1 MPPPP
6 PTDAV
11 LERCDKMAAE
21 YMLYRGFI
29 NSHQALLN
37 EFSTNASLPSF
48 CPAALTSAIIRAVTI
63 PDFRQFLSLWDS
75 LKNLFFVRVDS
86 AGYDEIGK
94 IEVLLF
100 KLYLVSCLKCGEQ
113 QKVSLTQSPLSLRK
127 TSILAMDLA
136 NWLHPFCKLK
146 IYILFHSIRLA
157 RFTRLPPA
165 PLKMRLASLCSAQVF
180 DFFTWIARPTNGVG
194 NNKTP
199 PTIFDMRPT
208 SNIDWVREWYALPFV
223 PNPSADPIFSVY
235 YHQNW
240 KNSISVGLNNL
251 LSAIISATPLPRFVF
266 LERWSHSDEQ
276 LKQRSDYRAAVQDV
290 ESLKRTVTGLEED
303 TILLTKVV
311 SKFVQFYHSS
321 IRSNFS
327 SIGIANKSDLF
338 VEENEAKELKARLQ
352 AEGTEC
358 LRLANLCSS
367 SGRIEDREVVIDNA
381 TVLAETALKWL
392 NTLQNS

>member
-113 QKVSLTQSPLSLRK
+113 QK
-127 TSILAMDLA
+127 
-136 NWLHPFCKLK
+136 
-146 IYILFHSIRLA
+146 
-157 RFTRLPPA
+157 
-165 PLKMRLASLCSAQVF
+165 VF